1 MEKRTAPVEARSLMS
16 KHVSRKKRWAQE
28 SPTRYISSVGA
39 VVYQQNAWYG
49 VLEYRTR
56 SPEPGSL
63 PVWVPRRER
72 LGPFKR
78 PRDAMVAVE
87 REVTILKNRHGQ
99 DMLLPGQLWAE
110 A

>member
-1 MEKRTAPVEARSLMS
+1 LGYRQVLGEASAIMS
-16 KHVSRKKRWAQE
+16 KHVSRKKRWTQRTSA
-28 SPTRYISSVGA
+28 RYSSNVGT
-39 VVYQQNAWYG
+39 VVYQENAWYG
-49 VLEYRTR
+49 LLEYRTR
-56 SPEPGSL
+56 APEPGPV
-63 PVWVPRRER
+63 PVWVLHRER

-99 DMLLPGQLWAE
+99 DMLLPGHVWAV

>member
-1 MEKRTAPVEARSLMS
+1 MS
-16 KHVSRKKRWAQE
+16 KHVSRKQRWTRENA
-28 SPTRYISSVGA
+28 TRYSCDLGT

-49 VLEYRTR
+49 LLEYRAR
-56 SPEPGSL
+56 APEPGPV
-63 PVWVPRRER
+63 PVWVRHRER

-78 PRDAMVAVE
+78 PRNAMVAVE
-87 REVTILKNRHGQ
+87 REVTLLKNRHGQ